1 MQKLQPLL
9 NITPLAMGKLAE
21 VLTQEKEAGSYLRI
35 EVYQGGGCACSG
47 GYRYGLSVEKEP
59 RVSDVVEKIGALNI
73 VAEKMGAE
81 VVRGSTLD
89 YSDSV
94 QRSGFKI
101 ENPNVQAEG
110 CGCGGH

>member
-9 NITPLAMGKLAE
+9 NITPVAMGKLTE
-21 VLTQEKEAGSYLRI
+21 VLAQENAADSYLRI

-47 GYRYGLSVEKEP
+47 GYRYGLSLEKEP
-59 RVSDVVEKIGALNI
+59 RVSDVVEKIGELKV
-73 VAEKMGAE
+73 VAERADAD
-81 VVRGSTLD
+81 VIRGSTLD
-89 YSDSV
+89 YFDSL

-101 ENPNVQAEG
+101 ENPNIRSDS